1 MVEHTAVNRGV
12 AGSSPAR
19 GVWPHGQAVKTSPFH
34 GGNTGSI
41 PVGVIYADM
50 AQLAEQLICNQQVE
64 GSSPPIGL
72 NRISVM
78 DGFPSGQRGQTVNL
92 LHIASVVRIHLHPFD
107 NLISRGGAVWKLAG
121 LITRRS

>member
-19 GVWPHGQAVKTSPFH
+19 GVYWGPMVKRLRHRPFTAVTRVRFPL
-34 GGNTGSI
+34 GSLRNE
-41 PVGVIYADM
+41 YFLDADM

-72 NRISVM
+72 
-78 DGFPSGQRGQTVNL
+78 T
-92 LHIASVVRIHLHPFD
+92 
-107 NLISRGGAVWKLAG
+107 
-121 LITRRS
+121 T